1 MGKYLENL
9 NWRYATKLFDPN
21 KKVSNED
28 LNQIFEV
35 FRLSPSSY
43 GLQPWKIFIVENKEK
58 RNLIQSHARNQ
69 PQISE
74 SSHLLVL
81 AKPRIIDTQRIEKYL
96 QSVMKNTGLSREELT
111 GLEGMLNG
119 FLQGS
124 SASQLTNWAS
134 EQVHLAMGNLLSFLA
149 EKRIDACPIGWFNK
163 AAIDEI
169 LDLQEKGWESVVLLP
184 IGYRRD
190 DDKYANRGKSR
201 FGLEDI
207 VEFVE

>member
-1 MGKYLENL
+1 MEKYLENL

-35 FRLSPSSY
+35 FRLSPSSD

-69 PQISE
+69 SQISE
-74 SSHLLVL
+74 SSHLLVF

-96 QSVMKNTGLSREELT
+96 QCVMKNTGASRESIA

-124 SASQLTNWAS
+124 STNQLANWAS
-134 EQVHLAMGNLLSFLA
+134 EQVHLALGNVLSFLA
-149 EKRIDACPIGWFNK
+149 EKRIDACPIG
-163 AAIDEI
+163 
-169 LDLQEKGWESVVLLP
+169 
-184 IGYRRD
+184 
-190 DDKYANRGKSR
+190 
-201 FGLEDI
+201 
-207 VEFVE
+207 